1 MKRSS
6 TPLVP
11 TNALPDHDNDAT
23 KVPMAV
29 SKRKADV
36 EATREQPNAMELC
49 LLSAFDANTL
59 HATKDAVIETP
70 PIRAQSAVNS
80 KRGKRTHLLP
90 LPSETTTNNVL
101 IIESIKGKR
110 NENHTGGGKSS
121 LASSLRSRS
130 RLQLL
135 QDHGIMNNILLFLDE
150 TDLFQLENAH
160 SEMIGPLS
168 IARQWSYLSISDEYK
183 ALYAHKSWRPM
194 NEKDVK
200 AVADALESTKIE
212 AVVPNGEDD
221 CEKDSDSEITMRG
234 NPCRKELLARHI
246 GREFA
251 EEAIF
256 VREREKEASHIYNF
270 DGTPADEN
278 DIPVLLN
285 RRSLTD
291 IDTSS
296 SLPISL
302 LQVAS
307 DGGQHW
313 CEWYDYR
320 VNSVDEKNAFVRL
333 SLRDGSGRFWHGFRS
348 LTTNYNK
355 TFFRLQF
362 NMKELIK
369 DMRWT
374 ELESYLRFDDTT
386 YTSMQ
391 NRLKAIEPLMRMAQ
405 LTVSLG
411 GKLLVA
417 TGGYS
422 PSFGSFA
429 GNGKCNFHARNYR
442 FPLADTTKNDLQ
454 WMPYRI
460 CLADDSAQNELVIQF
475 DCDHAD
481 LPFMKAEDIGN
492 PNACAHW

>member
-1 MKRSS
+1 MDRSS

-11 TNALPDHDNDAT
+11 TDALPDHRNDAT
-23 KVPMAV
+23 KVLMSV
-29 SKRKADV
+29 SKRKAGA

-49 LLSAFDANTL
+49 LLSAFDANNAL
-59 HATKDAVIETP
+59 HAGKDAAIETP
-70 PIRAQSAVNS
+70 PIRAQSTGTS
-80 KRGKRTHLLP
+80 KRGKRAHLP
-90 LPSETTTNNVL
+90 SLPSETTTNNVPS
-101 IIESIKGKR
+101 IESTKDKG
-110 NENHTGGGKSS
+110 
-121 LASSLRSRS
+121 S
-130 RLQLL
+130 RLQCL
-135 QDHGIMNNILLFLDE
+135 QDHGIMNNLLLFLDE

-168 IARQWSYLSISDEYK
+168 IARQWSYLSISDENK
-183 ALYAHKSWRPM
+183 TLFAHKSWRAM
-194 NEKDVK
+194 NEDDVK
-200 AVADALESTKIE
+200 ATADAIESTKIE
-212 AVVPNGEDD
+212 PVVPYGEDD
-221 CEKDSDSEITMRG
+221 CDKDSNSDITIRG

-256 VREREKEASHIYNF
+256 VREREKEACCIYNF

-278 DIPVLLN
+278 DIPILLD

-296 SLPISL
+296 SLPKSL
-302 LQVAS
+302 LQVGS
-307 DGGQHW
+307 DVGQHW

-320 VNSVDEKNAFVRL
+320 VNSVNEKNAFVRL
-333 SLRDGSGRFWHGFRS
+333 SLRDGSGRFWHGFRG

-355 TFFRLQF
+355 TFFRMKF
-362 NMKELIK
+362 NMKELIR
-369 DMRWT
+369 DMRWR
-374 ELESYLRFDDTT
+374 ELESYLSFNDTT

-391 NRLKAIEPLMRMAQ
+391 NRLKAMEPLMRMTQ
-405 LTVSLG
+405 LTVSVD

-422 PSFGSFA
+422 PSFGSFV
-429 GNGKCNFHARNYR
+429 GNGKCYFHARNYR

-460 CLADDSAQNELVIQF
+460 CLADDSAQNELVVQF

-481 LPFMKAEDIGN
+481 LPFMKAEDIGD
-492 PNACAHW
+492 PNAGAHW